1 MAVRTLIEKKLDQ
14 PATKS
19 KKALYAG
26 AAGLGVVIVFLL
38 AAFLILKHAEVA
50 REIVELATTS
60 IMAFMALAVTLI
72 TGQSCFDWKAVSA
85 LQNISVD
92 EDKDQHIESNQALPE
107 AMSETNVYR
116 RDPKD
121 YLLTHDTAF

>member
-1 MAVRTLIEKKLDQ
+1 MAIRSLIEKKLDQ
-14 PATKS
+14 PASKS

-26 AAGLGVVIVFLL
+26 LAGLGVVVVFVL

-50 REIVELATTS
+50 KEIVELATTS

-72 TGQSCFDWKAVSA
+72 TGQSAFDWKAVSA
-85 LQNISVD
+85 LQHMDVD
-92 EDKDQHIESNQALPE
+92 EDRDQHIESNQPLAPE
-107 AMSETNVYR
+107 VNVYR

-121 YLLTHDTAF
+121 YLLTHDTSF